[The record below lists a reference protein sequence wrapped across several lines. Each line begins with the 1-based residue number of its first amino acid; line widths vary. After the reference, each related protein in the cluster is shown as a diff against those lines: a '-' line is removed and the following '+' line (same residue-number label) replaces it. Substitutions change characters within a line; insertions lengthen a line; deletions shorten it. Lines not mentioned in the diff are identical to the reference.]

1 MRSLRHTLV
10 ALLCTLLIPAV
21 AHGETL
27 VSTTGSAITIV
38 DNNTAGLG
46 SLTVDGADGD
56 ISDLDV
62 DVNLSHGDP
71 FDVDLA
77 LVSPDGEAQILMSDA
92 CGSNDLT
99 EVRVDVR
106 PRLLR
111 RAFPTPHAREALC
124 GQRRRTS
131 APTENVDRSRG
142 PGKLSSEADLDGY
155 NGENPNGTW
164 RLFVADDAGGAAGTV
179 NSWSLRIETEDSEI
193 VMPGDAAGGLS
204 RPYPSAKSF
213 DLEGRAITDLN
224 LKIDGF
230 HHPRPD
236 DVDVVLQSPSGQA
249 VMVFSDACGDG
260 FRFHANWLFDDEANF
275 GLNDNGGPDCSAVQQ
290 KPSVF
295 GEVESLP
302 PPAPP
307 GPYATSLSA
316 FDDLGGANNWR
327 LYVNDDTTGVSGYV
341 TFWEIVATTRPAAA
355 TGFAS
360 TAVATAEGQTAQL
373 TVTRAAPATGPAT
386 LEVSVNPSDIT
397 PSDIGAVPTQLQF
410 ARGETSKTI
419 EIPIPADLEGE
430 TAETFVVGLANAL
443 DDAALADATAFATV
457 TIAPSAPDNR
467 FTLGKPKKLPNGF
480 ARLPVTIP
488 YAGTVTADD
497 ATAKD
502 KLNQTE
508 VDLERGG
515 TASLTIKPAKN
526 TKRKLRA
533 GKKIKLTA
541 EITYTPYG
549 GTPNEEETKVTL
561 KKRDGRENPTV
572 RIVRLRGGVLQK
584 VAGALALAASFSRSA
599 AEATTG
605 VGDAGLAALAPPD
618 APFYIEAAI
627 DPDDDQEEAI
637 DSITE
642 RFGGAR
648 RGRATGRGPR
658 RAARD
663 QRRRRDLRR
672 RHRAMGRRPRRGVRS
687 LVRAAAGWWSPDFGL
702 MIEVDDADA
711 ARELHRAA
719 SPRRIPPPTRIVPTR
734 TPIRVRDRVGLRR
747 RDRRRRGAGL
757 RFRGLVQG
765 RRRCLTGRVA
775 RRQRRLRLARRGAS

>member
-1 MRSLRHTLV
+1 MDAGLVRNDDEGVKSLRHALV
-10 ALLCTLLIPAV
+10 ALLCALLIPAV

-27 VSTTGSAITIV
+27 VSPTGPAITIV
-38 DNNTAGLG
+38 DSATNGLG
-46 SLTVDGADGD
+46 SLAVDGADGD
-56 ISDLDV
+56 ITDLDV
-62 DVNLSHGDP
+62 TINLTHGDP
-71 FDVDLA
+71 DDVDLA
-77 LVSPDGEAQILMSDA
+77 LVSPDGEAQILMSDL
-92 CGSNDLT
+92 CGGNDLT
-99 EVRVDVR
+99 GVAMTFDQDAASSVPDNGPCPDGLRAKPADVV
-106 PRLLR
+106 
-111 RAFPTPHAREALC
+111 ANGDTW
-124 GQRRRTS
+124 T
-131 APTENVDRSRG
+131 APGAPPANFG
-142 PGKLSSEADLDGY
+142 EADLDAY

-164 RLFVADDAGGAAGTV
+164 RLFTSDDAGVGAGAI

-193 VMPGDAAGGLS
+193 VMPGDAAGDLS

-236 DVDVVLQSPSGQA
+236 DVDVLLQSPSGQA
-249 VMVFSDACGDG
+249 VMVFSDACGDA

-316 FDDLGGANNWR
+316 FDDLGGADNWR
-327 LYVNDDTTGVSGYV
+327 LYVNDDTTGVSGYI

-386 LEVSVNPSDIT
+386 LDVSVNPSDIT
-397 PSDIGAVPTQLQF
+397 PADIGPVPTQLQF

-419 EIPIPADLEGE
+419 EIPIPADPEGE
-430 TAETFVVGLANAL
+430 VAETFIVGLGNAL

-457 TIAPSAPDNR
+457 TIAPSEPDNR

-497 ATAKD
+497 AAAKN

-508 VDLERGG
+508 VDLEGGG
-515 TASLTIKPAKN
+515 TANLTIKPAKN

-549 GTPNEEETKVTL
+549 GSPNEEETKVTL
-561 KKRDGRENPTV
+561 KK
-572 RIVRLRGGVLQK
+572 
-584 VAGALALAASFSRSA
+584 S
-599 AEATTG
+599 
-605 VGDAGLAALAPPD
+605 
-618 APFYIEAAI
+618 
-627 DPDDDQEEAI
+627 
-637 DSITE
+637 
-642 RFGGAR
+642 
-648 RGRATGRGPR
+648 
-658 RAARD
+658 
-663 QRRRRDLRR
+663 
-672 RHRAMGRRPRRGVRS
+672 
-687 LVRAAAGWWSPDFGL
+687 
-702 MIEVDDADA
+702 
-711 ARELHRAA
+711 
-719 SPRRIPPPTRIVPTR
+719 
-734 TPIRVRDRVGLRR
+734 
-747 RDRRRRGAGL
+747 
-757 RFRGLVQG
+757 
-765 RRRCLTGRVA
+765 
-775 RRQRRLRLARRGAS
+775 

>member
-1 MRSLRHTLV
+1 MDGGLIWIDAAGVRSLRYTLV

-27 VSTTGSAITIV
+27 VSTTGSAIPIV

-56 ISDLDV
+56 ILDLDV
-62 DVNLSHGDP
+62 DVNLSHADP

-92 CGSNDLT
+92 CSSIDLT
-99 EVRVDVR
+99 NYALTFDQDSSTSL
-106 PRLLR
+106 PNAACTGSALR
-111 RAFPTPHAREALC
+111 AKATNVGASPENWT
-124 GQRRRTS
+124 
-131 APTENVDRSRG
+131 APGAPQNLT
-142 PGKLSSEADLDGY
+142 EADLDGY

-164 RLFVADDAGGAAGTV
+164 RLFVADDAAGAAGTV

-316 FDDLGGANNWR
+316 FDDLGGVNNWR

-508 VDLERGG
+508 VDLETGG

-561 KKRDGRENPTV
+561 KK
-572 RIVRLRGGVLQK
+572 
-584 VAGALALAASFSRSA
+584 S
-599 AEATTG
+599 
-605 VGDAGLAALAPPD
+605 
-618 APFYIEAAI
+618 
-627 DPDDDQEEAI
+627 
-637 DSITE
+637 
-642 RFGGAR
+642 
-648 RGRATGRGPR
+648 
-658 RAARD
+658 
-663 QRRRRDLRR
+663 
-672 RHRAMGRRPRRGVRS
+672 
-687 LVRAAAGWWSPDFGL
+687 
-702 MIEVDDADA
+702 
-711 ARELHRAA
+711 
-719 SPRRIPPPTRIVPTR
+719 
-734 TPIRVRDRVGLRR
+734 
-747 RDRRRRGAGL
+747 
-757 RFRGLVQG
+757 
-765 RRRCLTGRVA
+765 
-775 RRQRRLRLARRGAS
+775 